1 MVISREPKNLTK
13 LGNLV
18 QNQKCEGMDNKGE
31 FKKPAELED
40 TGGSRLIWPGVQPA
54 SVMPEIGSVT
64 THTDQ

>member
-1 MVISREPKNLTK
+1 MHY
-13 LGNLV
+13 
-18 QNQKCEGMDNKGE
+18 KGYV
-31 FKKPAELED
+31 KKPAELED